1 MWLLFMHIY
10 TFMYPVHSLVG
21 FNHRHHNN
29 KALAECGNKNNFI
42 LIYYIFFYLPILTSV
57 FPRFIHSTDDTYM
70 YDDAARGALGRP
82 HQGHWYDEPPYESD
96 PDDFLMSGMNLGPA
110 ATIQVS
116 SDRHSRF
123 HFIFCT

>member
-1 MWLLFMHIY
+1 
-10 TFMYPVHSLVG
+10 
-21 FNHRHHNN
+21 
-29 KALAECGNKNNFI
+29 
-42 LIYYIFFYLPILTSV
+42 
-57 FPRFIHSTDDTYM
+57 M

-123 HFIFCT
+123 QFTFCTYHVSYIVGELRYLLTLTQSHNAILLK